1 MYRSETMDK
10 HAMCLLLI
18 SLTACV
24 AQKPDASRPL
34 NIAHRG
40 SSGRLPEHTIAAYR

>member
-10 HAMCLLLI
+10 HAMFLLLI
-18 SLTACV
+18 SLVACV
-24 AQKPDASRPL
+24 AQKPDARPL